1 MINRLNDGDV
11 LKLVPRIDSN
21 GNVKWITEVSCIN
34 ANIDTGASIP
44 YPTTIYDLENKWARK
59 LTLEGNM
66 TGVKSTYAKRYYANT
81 LTKNGEIKVI
91 SFGARIMKII
101 TENPQLLELRSNWH
115 LNIKVE
121 LVHQTN
127 IPSFDKSHPV
137 EAGWFCPVDDLN
149 SKEEWLIFLKKNQ
162 PDLESYLKERDIYS
176 RKNDLI
182 QIFGSDLI
190 SEIISKERNEKL
202 DKLGI

>member
-11 LKLVPRIDSN
+11 LKLVPRIDAN
-21 GNVKWITEVSCIN
+21 NIPRWITEVSCIN

-66 TGVKSTYAKRYYANT
+66 TGVKSTYVKRYYANT
-81 LTKNGEIKVI
+81 LTKNGEIKVV
-91 SFGARIMKII
+91 SFGTQIMKII

-121 LVHQTN
+121 LVHQVN

-162 PDLESYLKERDIYS
+162 PDLQSYLKERDIYS
-176 RKNDLI
+176 RKNELI